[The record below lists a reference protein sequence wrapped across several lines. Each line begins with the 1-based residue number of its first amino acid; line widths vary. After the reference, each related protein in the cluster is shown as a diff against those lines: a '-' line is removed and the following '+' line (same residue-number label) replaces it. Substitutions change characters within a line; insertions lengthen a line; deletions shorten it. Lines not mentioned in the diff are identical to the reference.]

1 MKVEDVKYAEINC
14 NRDAG
19 QKYVVYEKII
29 REWQKNKNKIAFFS
43 VYGSVELGRLYRYFC
58 YFGFLNCLLLLN
70 FVCRY

>member
-1 MKVEDVKYAEINC
+1 MKVEDVKYAEING

-43 VYGSVELGRLYRYFC
+43 VHGSVELGRLYR
-58 YFGFLNCLLLLN
+58 
-70 FVCRY
+70 